1 MKLFNLTPNYIK
13 LFIFIVCFTI
23 PSLLLGNPSPWESWR
38 EAYTNFENGEKLR
51 DQGDYTKALDYFN
64 KAIRHYRQVRRSRP
78 DWNQRVIR
86 RRIADCEN
94 EIERMKRLLNAN
106 TSTSKKSSPDEETS
120 QEPQISSTT
129 AQAALAAANARANA
143 ARKEL
148 NLLQLKYN
156 EKLIELD
163 TLRRSVEKSK
173 NIENE
178 LTNLI
183 RDQRLA
189 KEKYAILNSK
199 YQKLQ
204 NDSKQPKLQIQELN
218 TRLLAQRMQLEQL
231 KKKAQ
236 ADLANIKKL
245 EEDKQKMK
253 AEGISNATK
262 IKILN
267 DSLARIN
274 NETSSLRINKELLDK
289 KLSLNLITIKEVSS
303 REEKLKEKVN
313 ELTNEVT
320 IAQNKLRDALKEKG
334 GNQKINTELL
344 DTNKRLEQERNSF
357 RTNLDATQLKLA
369 QEKLRS
375 TQLSQELHDLT
386 IKFQTAQSARLQLE
400 KERDALK
407 DTATNDSAL
416 LKDAQ
421 SDIEKLRTQVKA
433 MESDLKIA
441 VEQSTTLKKRLANRE
456 SEDFKSITLA
466 RQERDKLNL
475 ELETTKT
482 TLLDLKNQLELKTA
496 KISTDELKLKELT
509 SKYITAAAQA
519 KSLQERLTSLEATK
533 DKNTSFELL
542 YKELQKNFQALQKE
556 NNENRLIAQAAKPRE
571 AELAQIKLRLVELDQ
586 LKNSLSKE
594 QRLNEELKQGIRRLE
609 NDLAKLRPLSFELEK
624 AKRELTYLVPLRKE
638 VERLTTL
645 NKQLAS
651 AKDLESQLAT
661 AKSQL
666 ATLKATRTELIQV
679 KKLNNELIHDRK
691 VLQEDLLKLRQ
702 LANTSSAN
710 AQLAQK
716 LQKQYEEL
724 LKDYSLRE
732 AEVKRLLNIKETNL
746 ALEKDNVKLKQTITS
761 LEKLKPLVNEL
772 AQAKLQLLENNQK
785 LALLTNLKQQLDVTT
800 TSLEKLK
807 LEASKLRLAAAEA
820 NQAKIALAKLQ
831 QENKLL
837 TNQAPKDKTAI
848 AQFQGNIA
856 SLTQEVK
863 LLKAENSTLK
873 KSLADNQKNKF
884 SNSTEFNL
892 AQEKIKNQTTQITA
906 QEKVIAFLKQKISEL
921 ENSLKSNQYK
931 YETQLTKDYTLLTT
945 THNNLKNQYQ
955 KALEDISKQKKQ
967 LDAYKLI
974 NTNASDVQLKF
985 ASLSQTNQKLLN
997 QSNNLENENTI
1008 LKKELTQLTAL
1019 KTEVENLRNLNKELA
1034 SAKKLEGEL
1043 AQVRLKLAEF
1053 ERIQS
1058 ELARVTQLNQ
1068 QLTTT
1073 RDELEKELMNRN
1085 NSRQYGSDII
1095 SYANTEKLIKG
1106 NPHDLV
1112 ASGVLAESNG
1122 SMELAIWNYEQAL
1135 KINPRF
1141 MDASKR
1147 LGRLLLRQEEYGKA
1161 AFHLARAHAT
1171 FANDVELSIDT
1182 IKAYNGAKRF
1192 GNAAIIVE
1200 GLLKTNPDNAILHL
1214 AAADTFFGSGQT
1226 AKAKQSI
1233 QMAISLAPKAAKPYL
1248 EMARFLVRTNANS
1261 TNEAASLYEKARILG
1276 AKPDIE
1282 LEPKLGSL
1290 LDERR
1295 EMTDFLNSAA
1305 DEASR
1310 NKDWKTAIW
1319 YYRQLLNLGRN
1330 KGSFVPK
1337 LAIAQLA
1344 SGNSA
1349 AARETLAFNKVTPL
1363 SLVISSVIELSEGNL
1378 IKGMSQVKRA
1388 VKLNRSRPVQLPIDY
1403 PAMEIEIN
1411 KILSKT
1417 SSVTVAQF
1425 KKLVQFNGSR

>member
-1 MKLFNLTPNYIK
+1 MKFAYLFTTNYIK
-13 LFIFIVCFTI
+13 FIFVVCLTFPI
-23 PSLLLGNPSPWESWR
+23 FLFANPSPWESWR

-64 KAIRHYRQVRRSRP
+64 QAIKHYRQVRRSRP

-86 RRIADCEN
+86 RRIADCES
-94 EIERMKRLLNAN
+94 EIERMKRLLNA
-106 TSTSKKSSPDEETS
+106 TSSTAKKSDSTSQIP
-120 QEPQISSTT
+120 QEPQISATT

-156 EKLIELD
+156 EKIIELD
-163 TLRRSVEKSK
+163 TLRRSAEKSK

-189 KEKYAILNSK
+189 KEKYAILESK

-204 NDSKQPKLQIQELN
+204 IDSKQPLAQLQELN
-218 TRLLAQRMQLEQL
+218 TRLLAQRMQFEQL
-231 KKKAQ
+231 KKKSQ

-245 EEDKQKMK
+245 EEDKNKMK

-267 DSLARIN
+267 DTLARIN
-274 NETSSLRINKELLDK
+274 TEISSIRSSKETLDK
-289 KLSLNLITIKEVSS
+289 KIALQELAVKDATS
-303 REEKLKEKVN
+303 REEKLKEKIKD
-313 ELTNEVT
+313 LTNEIT
-320 IAQNKLRDALKEKG
+320 LAQNKLREALKEKG

-344 DTNKRLEQERNSF
+344 DTNKRLEGERNTYRNNYDSS
-357 RTNLDATQLKLA
+357 QLQLA
-369 QEKLRS
+369 KEKLRT
-375 TQLSQELHDLT
+375 TQLSQELNDLT
-386 IKFQTAQSARLQLE
+386 RKFQTAQAARLQLE

-407 DTATNDSAL
+407 DTASNESAL

-421 SDIEKLRTQVKA
+421 SDIEKLRAQVKA
-433 MESDLKIA
+433 MENDLKVA
-441 VEQSTTLKKRLANRE
+441 VEQSATLKKRLANRE

-509 SKYITAAAQA
+509 AKYITAAAQV
-519 KSLQERLTSLEATK
+519 KSLSDRLTAAETMR
-533 DKNTSFELL
+533 DKNNRIELL

-624 AKRELTYLVPLRKE
+624 AKRELTYLDPLRKE
-638 VERLTTL
+638 VERLTIL

-666 ATLKATRTELIQV
+666 ATFTATRTELIQV

-691 VLQEDLLKLRQ
+691 VLQEELLKLRQ

-716 LQKQYEEL
+716 IKKQHEEL
-724 LKDYSLRE
+724 MKDYALRE
-732 AEVKRLLNIKETNL
+732 AEVKRLLTLKDNNL
-746 ALEKDNVKLKQTITS
+746 ALEKDNAKLKLEVAN
-761 LEKLKPLVNEL
+761 LEKLKPQVEEL
-772 AQAKLQLLENNQK
+772 AKAKLQLLENNQTI
-785 LALLTNLKQQLDVTT
+785 ASLTNVKRQLDE
-800 TSLEKLK
+800 SNSNLANLK
-807 LEASKLRLAAAEA
+807 AEVSKLRLVNAET

-837 TNQAPKDKTAI
+837 LNQTPQEKANI
-848 AQFQGNIA
+848 AKLEGKLA
-856 SLTQEVK
+856 SLTQEIK
-863 LLKAENSTLK
+863 LLKNDNSNLK
-873 KSLADNQKNKF
+873 KSLDKKQVANIADTLKVITQIK
-884 SNSTEFNL
+884 
-892 AQEKIKNQTTQITA
+892 EKTAQITA
-906 QEKVIAFLKQKISEL
+906 QEKVISFLKHKVSEL
-921 ENSLKSNQYK
+921 ESSIKSNQYQ
-931 YETQLTKDYTLLTT
+931 YETKLTKEYTLLTT
-945 THNNLKNQYQ
+945 NYNNLKNQYE
-955 KALEDISKQKKQ
+955 KALSNISNQKKQ
-967 LDAYKLI
+967 LDAFRLS
-974 NTNASDVQLKF
+974 NSNASENQLKI
-985 ASLSQTNQKLLN
+985 ATLSVTNQKLLN
-997 QSNNLENENTI
+997 KSNNLENENTL
-1008 LKKELTQLTAL
+1008 LKKELTQLSAL
-1019 KTEVENLRNLNKELA
+1019 KAEVETLRNLNKELA

-1043 AQVRLKLAEF
+1043 AQIRLKLAEF

-1058 ELARVTQLNQ
+1058 ELTRVTQLNQ
-1068 QLTTT
+1068 QLTNT

-1085 NSRQYGSDII
+1085 NSRQYNSDII
-1095 SYANTEKLIKG
+1095 AYANTEKLLKG

-1147 LGRLLLRQEEYGKA
+1147 LGRLLLRQEEYTKA

-1171 FANDVELSIDT
+1171 FANDIELSIDT
-1182 IKAYNGAKRF
+1182 IKAYNGAKRY
-1192 GNAAIIVE
+1192 GNAMIIVE
-1200 GLLKTNPDNAILHL
+1200 GLLKTNPDNAILQL

-1226 AKAKQSI
+1226 SRAKQSI
-1233 QMAISLAPKAAKPYL
+1233 QMAMSLAPKASKPYM

-1261 TNEAASLYEKARILG
+1261 TKEAATLYEKARILG

-1310 NKDWKTAIW
+1310 NNDWKTAIW

-1330 KGSFVPK
+1330 KDTYVPR
-1337 LAIAQLA
+1337 LAIAQLS
-1344 SGNSA
+1344 SGNAA

-1363 SLVISSVIELSEGNL
+1363 SLVISSAIDLSEGN
-1378 IKGMSQVKRA
+1378 IIQGMSQVKRA
-1388 VKLNRSRPVQLPIDY
+1388 VKLNGNRPVTLPSDY
-1403 PAMEIEIN
+1403 PAMEIKLGEI
-1411 KILSKT
+1411 LAKT
-1417 SSVTVAQF
+1417 SSVSKAQF
-1425 KKLVQFNGSR
+1425 KKLVQFNGIR